1 MRKKFIGVYAL
12 MAVLA
17 LGTTVTSCVDDNESA
32 SVAAIRDAKAE
43 QLKALAAAANA
54 DAEYYKAMAAVQ
66 NANAEQIANQTAEE
80 KAKFEIQLE
89 QLKAEA
95 EQARLYALQQIQN
108 ATQGMISQATTN
120 YTNAAEAV
128 VTLTGQI
135 IDQELLIKK
144 NEAGLI
150 SAQKLA
156 EELILGY
163 NRTIAKEEAKKA
175 VYEAIS
181 ADGNYDV
188 VVEKQKLTSEQTDKA
203 NVVSVKTAEYNNA
216 NTAFT
221 DAAAAWAGKTATD
234 GTNTVTI
241 EPTLKTGK
249 AIQALVDMDNDGVIS
264 ASVLV
269 TDNKYADAEAQT
281 GASVSVYSLN
291 EAQVIRETVAL
302 KNAIAT
308 AEANLG
314 ETDDAAV
321 GPTDPSASAATA
333 YAKYN
338 FYKEA
343 YDNAKAAYDAA
354 PATPAD
360 VKEGLKDAMD
370 LANATLIEQK
380 ALILDPAQDAIDV
393 AKENQKNFNDAIA
406 LLDAESA
413 EYKEYI
419 AAIDAVLAK
428 EGKAL
433 NDAQKAKD
441 DAVIAYDEVTAKL
454 TAVNRFIS
462 QVALPGGGTQD
473 VPVAGDVE
481 ALIIACDKAIA
492 EANENIAMA
501 EQMIASGGTEGA
513 AAILEKSKQ
522 DLENMKVEL
531 ELKKQIAEKYK
542 AELEAAI
549 NAGAVETPSET
560 PAE

>member
-32 SVAAIRDAKAE
+32 SVTAIRDAKAE
-43 QLKALAAAANA
+43 QLKALAAASNANA
-54 DAEYYKAMAAVQ
+54 EYNKAMAAVQ
-66 NANAEQIANQTAEE
+66 NANAEHIANQTAEE
-80 KAKFEIQLE
+80 KARFEIQLE

-95 EQARLYALQQIQN
+95 ERARLFALQQIQI
-108 ATQGMISQATTN
+108 ATQGVISEATTN
-120 YTNAAEAV
+120 YTNAAKEV

-203 NVVSVKTAEYNNA
+203 NIVSVKTAEYNNA
-216 NTAFT
+216 NIAFT
-221 DAAAAWAGKTATD
+221 DAAAWAGKTATD

-249 AIQALVDMDNDGVIS
+249 AIKALHEMVTDAIIS
-264 ASVLV
+264 FSVLV
-269 TDNKYADAEAQT
+269 SEDKYADAEAQT

-308 AEANLG
+308 AEAALG
-314 ETDDAAV
+314 KADDAA
-321 GPTDPSASAATA
+321 DPAGATA
-333 YAKYN
+333 YARYN
-338 FYKEA
+338 VYKEA

-360 VKEGLKDAMD
+360 VKESLKDAMD

-419 AAIDAVLAK
+419 SAVDAVLAK

-441 DAVIAYDEVTAKL
+441 DAVIAYDEVSAKL
-454 TAVNRFIS
+454 NAVNQFITTDAS
-462 QVALPGGGTQD
+462 GND

-492 EANENIAMA
+492 EANEDIAEA
-501 EQMIASGGTEGA
+501 EQLIVSGGTEGA
-513 AAILEKSKQ
+513 TAILEKSKQ

>member
-32 SVAAIRDAKAE
+32 SVTAIRDAKAE
-43 QLKALAAAANA
+43 QLKALAAASNA
-54 DAEYYKAMAAVQ
+54 EAEYRKAMAAVQ
-66 NANAEQIANQTAEE
+66 NAQAEQIANQTAEE
-80 KAKFEIQLE
+80 KARFEIQLE

-95 EQARLYALQQIQN
+95 EEARLNALQQIQN

-120 YTNAAEAV
+120 YTTAAEAV
-128 VTLTGQI
+128 VTLTGEI

-144 NEAGLI
+144 NEASLI

-163 NRTIAKEEAKKA
+163 KRTIAKEEAKKA

-203 NVVSVKTAEYNNA
+203 NIVSVKTAEYTNA

-221 DAAAAWAGKTATD
+221 DAAAAWAGKTVTD

-249 AIQALVDMDNDGVIS
+249 AIKALHEMVTDAIIS
-264 ASVLV
+264 TSVLV
-269 TDNKYADAEAQT
+269 SEDKYADAEAQT

-308 AEANLG
+308 AEAALG
-314 ETDDAAV
+314 KADDAA
-321 GPTDPSASAATA
+321 DPAGATA
-333 YAKYN
+333 YARYN
-338 FYKEA
+338 VYKEA

-360 VKEGLKDAMD
+360 VKESLKDAMD
-370 LANATLIEQK
+370 LANATLIEKK
-380 ALILDPAQDAIDV
+380 ASIVDAAQEDIDE

-419 AAIDAVLAK
+419 SAVDAVLAK

-441 DAVIAYDEVTAKL
+441 DAVIAYDEVSAKL
-454 TAVNRFIS
+454 NAVNQFITTDAS
-462 QVALPGGGTQD
+462 GND

-492 EANENIAMA
+492 EANEDIAEA
-501 EQMIASGGTEGA
+501 EQLIVSGGTEGA
-513 AAILEKSKQ
+513 TAILEKSKQ

>member
-32 SVAAIRDAKAE
+32 SVTAIRDAKAE
-43 QLKALAAAANA
+43 QLKALAAVSNA
-54 DAEYYKAMAAVQ
+54 EAEYHKAMAAVQ
-66 NANAEQIANQTAEE
+66 NAQAEQIANQTAED
-80 KAKFEIQLE
+80 KARFEIQLE

-95 EQARLYALQQIQN
+95 EEARLNALKQIQI
-108 ATQGMISQATTN
+108 ATQGMISDATRN
-120 YTNAAEAV
+120 YTDAAEAV
-128 VTLTGQI
+128 VTLTGEI

-156 EELILGY
+156 EESILGY
-163 NRTIAKEEAKKA
+163 KRTIAKEEAKKA

-203 NVVSVKTAEYNNA
+203 NVVSVKTAEYTNA

-249 AIQALVDMDNDGVIS
+249 AIKALHEMETDAIIS
-264 ASVLV
+264 TFVLV
-269 TDNKYADAEAQT
+269 SEDKYADAEAQT

-291 EAQVIRETVAL
+291 EAQVIRETINL
-302 KNAIAT
+302 KNAIAI
-308 AEANLG
+308 AEAALG

-321 GPTDPSASAATA
+321 SPTDPSASTATA

-343 YDNAKAAYDAA
+343 YDDAKAAYDAA

-360 VKEGLKDAMD
+360 VKESLKDAMD

-380 ALILDPAQDAIDV
+380 ASILDAAQEDIDE

-433 NDAQKAKD
+433 NDAQKAKY

-454 TAVNRFIS
+454 NAVKNFITTDLS
-462 QVALPGGGTQD
+462 GND
-473 VPVAGDVE
+473 VPVSGDVE

-492 EANENIAMA
+492 EANEDIAEA
-501 EQMIASGGTEGA
+501 EQLIASGSTEGA

-522 DLENMKVEL
+522 NLENMKVEL

>member
-32 SVAAIRDAKAE
+32 SVTAIRDAKAE
-43 QLKALAAAANA
+43 QLKALAAASNANA
-54 DAEYYKAMAAVQ
+54 EYNKAMAAVQ
-66 NANAEQIANQTAEE
+66 NANAEHIANQTAEE
-80 KAKFEIQLE
+80 KARFEIQLE

-95 EQARLYALQQIQN
+95 ERARLFALQQIQI
-108 ATQGMISQATTN
+108 ATQGVISEATTN
-120 YTNAAEAV
+120 YTNAAKEV

-203 NVVSVKTAEYNNA
+203 NIVSVKTAEYNNA
-216 NTAFT
+216 NIAFT
-221 DAAAAWAGKTATD
+221 DAAAWAGKTATD

-249 AIQALVDMDNDGVIS
+249 AIKALHEMETDTIIS
-264 ASVLV
+264 FSVLV
-269 TDNKYADAEAQT
+269 SEDKYADAEAQT

-308 AEANLG
+308 AEAALG
-314 ETDDAAV
+314 KADDAA
-321 GPTDPSASAATA
+321 DPAGATA
-333 YAKYN
+333 YARYN
-338 FYKEA
+338 VYKEA

-360 VKEGLKDAMD
+360 VKESLKDAMD

-419 AAIDAVLAK
+419 SAVDAVLAK

-441 DAVIAYDEVTAKL
+441 DAVIAYDEVSAKL
-454 TAVNRFIS
+454 NAVNQFITTDAS
-462 QVALPGGGTQD
+462 GND

-492 EANENIAMA
+492 EANEDIAEA
-501 EQMIASGGTEGA
+501 EQLIVSGGTEGA
-513 AAILEKSKQ
+513 TAILEKSKQ

>member
-17 LGTTVTSCVDDNESA
+17 LGATVTYCVDDNESA
-32 SVAAIRDAKAE
+32 SVTAIRDAKAE
-43 QLKALAAAANA
+43 QLKALAAASNA
-54 DAEYYKAMAAVQ
+54 EAEYRKAMAAVQ
-66 NANAEQIANQTAEE
+66 NAQAEQIANQTAEE
-80 KAKFEIQLE
+80 KARFEIQLE

-95 EQARLYALQQIQN
+95 EEARLKALQQIQN

-120 YTNAAEAV
+120 YTTAAEAV
-128 VTLTGQI
+128 VTLTGEI

-163 NRTIAKEEAKKA
+163 KRTIAKEEAKKA

-203 NVVSVKTAEYNNA
+203 NIVSVKTAEYTNA

-221 DAAAAWAGKTATD
+221 DAAAAWAGKTVTD

-249 AIQALVDMDNDGVIS
+249 AIKALIS
-264 ASVLV
+264 TSVLV
-269 TDNKYADAEAQT
+269 SEDKYADAEAQT

-308 AEANLG
+308 AEATLG
-314 ETDDAAV
+314 KADDAA
-321 GPTDPSASAATA
+321 DPAGATA
-333 YAKYN
+333 YARYN
-338 FYKEA
+338 VYKEA

-360 VKEGLKDAMD
+360 VKERLKDAMD
-370 LANATLIEQK
+370 LANATLIEKK
-380 ALILDPAQDAIDV
+380 ASIVDAAQEDIDE

-419 AAIDAVLAK
+419 SAVDAVLAK

-441 DAVIAYDEVTAKL
+441 DAVIAYDEVSAKL
-454 TAVNRFIS
+454 NAVNQFITTDAS
-462 QVALPGGGTQD
+462 GND

-492 EANENIAMA
+492 EANEDIAEA
-501 EQMIASGGTEGA
+501 EQLIVSGGTEGA
-513 AAILEKSKQ
+513 TAILEKSKQ

>member
-32 SVAAIRDAKAE
+32 SVTAIRDAKAE
-43 QLKALAAAANA
+43 QLKALAAASNAN
-54 DAEYYKAMAAVQ
+54 AEYYKAMAAVQ

-80 KAKFEIQLE
+80 KARFEIQLE

-95 EQARLYALQQIQN
+95 EQARLFALQQIQS
-108 ATQGMISQATTN
+108 ATQSMISTATTN
-120 YTNAAEAV
+120 YTNAASEV
-128 VTLTGQI
+128 VSLTGKI

-163 NRTIAKEEAKKA
+163 KRTIAQEEAKKA

-188 VVEKQKLTSEQTDKA
+188 VIEKQKLTSEQTDKA
-203 NVVSVKTAEYNNA
+203 NIVSVKTAEYTNA

-221 DAAAAWAGKTATD
+221 DAEAAWAGKTVTD

-249 AIQALVDMDNDGVIS
+249 AIQALQEMVADGVIF
-264 ASVLV
+264 APVWV

-291 EAQVIRETVAL
+291 EAQVIRATVAL

-308 AEANLG
+308 AEAALG
-314 ETDDAAV
+314 KADDVAV
-321 GPTDPSASAATA
+321 DPLGPSGSTATA

-338 FYKEA
+338 FYKED
-343 YDNAKAAYDAA
+343 YESKKAAYDAA

-360 VKEGLKDAMD
+360 VKEVLKDAMD

-380 ALILDPAQDAIDV
+380 ALILDSAQDAIDV

-441 DAVIAYDEVTAKL
+441 DAVIAYDEVSAKL
-454 TAVNRFIS
+454 NAVDQFITTGAS
-462 QVALPGGGTQD
+462 GND

-492 EANENIAMA
+492 EANEDIAEA
-501 EQMIASGGTEGA
+501 EQLIVSGGTEGA
-513 AAILEKSKQ
+513 TAILEKSKQ

>member
-17 LGTTVTSCVDDNESA
+17 LGATVTSCVDDNESA
-32 SVAAIRDAKAE
+32 SVTAIRDAKAE
-43 QLKALAAAANA
+43 QLKALAAASNA
-54 DAEYYKAMAAVQ
+54 EAEYRKAMAAVQ
-66 NANAEQIANQTAEE
+66 NAQAEQIANQTAEE
-80 KAKFEIQLE
+80 KARFEIQLE

-95 EQARLYALQQIQN
+95 EEARLKALQQIQN

-120 YTNAAEAV
+120 YTTAAEAV
-128 VTLTGQI
+128 VTLTGEI

-163 NRTIAKEEAKKA
+163 KRTIAKEEAKKA

-203 NVVSVKTAEYNNA
+203 NIVSVKTAEYTNA

-221 DAAAAWAGKTATD
+221 DAAAAWAGKTVTY

-249 AIQALVDMDNDGVIS
+249 AIKALREMIIS
-264 ASVLV
+264 TSVLV
-269 TDNKYADAEAQT
+269 SEDKYADAEAQT

-291 EAQVIRETVAL
+291 EAQVIRKTVAL

-308 AEANLG
+308 AEAALG
-314 ETDDAAV
+314 KADDAA
-321 GPTDPSASAATA
+321 DPAGATA
-333 YAKYN
+333 YARYN
-338 FYKEA
+338 VYKEA

-360 VKEGLKDAMD
+360 VKESLKDAMD
-370 LANATLIEQK
+370 LANATLIEKK
-380 ALILDPAQDAIDV
+380 ASIVDAAQEVIDE

-419 AAIDAVLAK
+419 SAVDAVLAK

-441 DAVIAYDEVTAKL
+441 DAVIAYDEVSAKL
-454 TAVNRFIS
+454 NAVNRFITTDAS
-462 QVALPGGGTQD
+462 GND

-492 EANENIAMA
+492 GANENIAEA
-501 EQMIASGGTEGA
+501 EQLIVSGGTEGA
-513 AAILEKSKQ
+513 TAILEKSKQ

>member
-32 SVAAIRDAKAE
+32 SVTAIRDAKAE
-43 QLKALAAAANA
+43 QLKALAAVSSAE
-54 DAEYYKAMAAVQ
+54 AEYRKAMAAVQ
-66 NANAEQIANQTAEE
+66 NAQAEQIANQTAED
-80 KAKFEIQLE
+80 KARFEIQLE

-95 EQARLYALQQIQN
+95 EEARLNALKQIQI
-108 ATQGMISQATTN
+108 ATQGMISDATRN
-120 YTNAAEAV
+120 YTDAAEAV
-128 VTLTGQI
+128 VTLTGEI

-156 EELILGY
+156 EESILGY
-163 NRTIAKEEAKKA
+163 KRTIAKEEAKKA

-203 NVVSVKTAEYNNA
+203 NIVSVKTAEYTNA

-221 DAAAAWAGKTATD
+221 DAAAAWAGKTVTD

-249 AIQALVDMDNDGVIS
+249 AIKALHEMVTDAIIS
-264 ASVLV
+264 TSVLV
-269 TDNKYADAEAQT
+269 SEDKYADAEAQT

-308 AEANLG
+308 AEAALG
-314 ETDDAAV
+314 KADDAA
-321 GPTDPSASAATA
+321 DPAGATA
-333 YAKYN
+333 YARYN
-338 FYKEA
+338 VYKEA

-360 VKEGLKDAMD
+360 VKESLKDAMD
-370 LANATLIEQK
+370 LANATLIEKK
-380 ALILDPAQDAIDV
+380 ASIVDAAQEDIDE

-419 AAIDAVLAK
+419 SAVDAVLAK

-441 DAVIAYDEVTAKL
+441 DAVIAYDEVSAKL
-454 TAVNRFIS
+454 NAVNQFITTDAS
-462 QVALPGGGTQD
+462 GND

-492 EANENIAMA
+492 EANEDIAEA
-501 EQMIASGGTEGA
+501 EQLIVSGGTEGA
-513 AAILEKSKQ
+513 TAILEKSKQ

>member
-32 SVAAIRDAKAE
+32 SVTAIRDAKAE
-43 QLKALAAAANA
+43 QLKALAAASNANA
-54 DAEYYKAMAAVQ
+54 EYNKAMAAVQ
-66 NANAEQIANQTAEE
+66 NANAEHIANQTAEE
-80 KAKFEIQLE
+80 KARFEIQLE

-95 EQARLYALQQIQN
+95 ERARLFALQQIQI
-108 ATQGMISQATTN
+108 ATQGVISEATTN
-120 YTNAAEAV
+120 YTNAAKEV

-203 NVVSVKTAEYNNA
+203 NIVSVKTAEYNNA
-216 NTAFT
+216 NIAFT
-221 DAAAAWAGKTATD
+221 DAAAWAGKTATD

-249 AIQALVDMDNDGVIS
+249 AIKALHEMETDAIIS
-264 ASVLV
+264 FSVLV
-269 TDNKYADAEAQT
+269 SEDKYADAEAQT

-308 AEANLG
+308 AEAALG
-314 ETDDAAV
+314 KADDAA
-321 GPTDPSASAATA
+321 DPAGATA
-333 YAKYN
+333 YARYN
-338 FYKEA
+338 VYKEA

-360 VKEGLKDAMD
+360 VKESLKDAMD

-419 AAIDAVLAK
+419 SAVDAVLAK

-441 DAVIAYDEVTAKL
+441 DAVIAYDEVSAKL
-454 TAVNRFIS
+454 NAVNQFITTDAS
-462 QVALPGGGTQD
+462 GND

-492 EANENIAMA
+492 EANEDIAEA
-501 EQMIASGGTEGA
+501 EQLIVSGGTEGA
-513 AAILEKSKQ
+513 TAILEKSKQ

>member
-32 SVAAIRDAKAE
+32 SVTAIRDAKAE
-43 QLKALAAAANA
+43 QLKALAASANA
-54 DAEYYKAMAAVQ
+54 QAEYNKALAAVE
-66 NANAEQIANQTAEE
+66 NAEAEQTANQTAEE
-80 KAKFEIQLE
+80 KARFEIQLE

-120 YTNAAEAV
+120 YTTAAEAV
-128 VTLTGQI
+128 VTLTGEI

-163 NRTIAKEEAKKA
+163 NRIIAKEEAKKA

-249 AIQALVDMDNDGVIS
+249 AIQALQEMVADGVIS

-269 TDNKYADAEAQT
+269 SENKYADAEAQT
-281 GASVSVYSLN
+281 GASVSVNSLN

-302 KNAIAT
+302 KEAIAT

-321 GPTDPSASAATA
+321 APTDPSASTATA

-343 YDNAKAAYDAA
+343 YDDAKAAYDAA

-360 VKEGLKDAMD
+360 VKENLKDAMD

-428 EGKAL
+428 EGKAV
-433 NDAQKAKD
+433 NDAKKAKD

-462 QVALPGGGTQD
+462 QVTLPSGGTQD

-492 EANENIAMA
+492 EANENIAVA
-501 EQMIASGGTEGA
+501 EQMIASSGSEGA

>member
-17 LGTTVTSCVDDNESA
+17 LGATVTSCVDDNESA
-32 SVAAIRDAKAE
+32 SVTAIRDAKAE
-43 QLKALAAAANA
+43 QLKALAAASNA
-54 DAEYYKAMAAVQ
+54 EAEYRKAMAAVQ
-66 NANAEQIANQTAEE
+66 NAQAEQIANQTAEE
-80 KAKFEIQLE
+80 KARFEIQLE

-95 EQARLYALQQIQN
+95 EEARLKALQQIQN

-120 YTNAAEAV
+120 YTTAAEAV
-128 VTLTGQI
+128 VTLTGEI

-163 NRTIAKEEAKKA
+163 KRTIAKEEAKKA

-203 NVVSVKTAEYNNA
+203 NIVSVKTAEYTNA

-221 DAAAAWAGKTATD
+221 DAAAAWAGKTVTY

-249 AIQALVDMDNDGVIS
+249 AIKALREMVTDAIIS
-264 ASVLV
+264 TSVLV
-269 TDNKYADAEAQT
+269 SEDKYADAEAQT

-291 EAQVIRETVAL
+291 EAQVIRKTVAL

-308 AEANLG
+308 AEAALG
-314 ETDDAAV
+314 KADDAA
-321 GPTDPSASAATA
+321 DPAGATA
-333 YAKYN
+333 YARYN
-338 FYKEA
+338 VYKEA

-360 VKEGLKDAMD
+360 VKESLKDAMD
-370 LANATLIEQK
+370 LANATLIEKK
-380 ALILDPAQDAIDV
+380 ASIVDAAQEVIDE

-419 AAIDAVLAK
+419 SAVDAVLAK

-441 DAVIAYDEVTAKL
+441 DAVIAYDEVSAKL
-454 TAVNRFIS
+454 NAVNLFITTDAS
-462 QVALPGGGTQD
+462 GND

-492 EANENIAMA
+492 EANEDIAEA
-501 EQMIASGGTEGA
+501 EQLIVSGGTEGA
-513 AAILEKSKQ
+513 TAILEKSKQ

>member
-32 SVAAIRDAKAE
+32 SVTAIRDAKAE
-43 QLKALAAAANA
+43 QLKALAASANA
-54 DAEYYKAMAAVQ
+54 QAEYNKALAAVQ
-66 NANAEQIANQTAEE
+66 NAQAEQIANQTAEE
-80 KAKFEIQLE
+80 KARFEIQLE

-120 YTNAAEAV
+120 YTTAAEAV
-128 VTLTGQI
+128 VTLTGEI

-163 NRTIAKEEAKKA
+163 KRTIAKEEAKKA

-203 NVVSVKTAEYNNA
+203 NIVSVKTAEYTNA

-249 AIQALVDMDNDGVIS
+249 AIQALGDMVSDGVIS
-264 ASVLV
+264 SVLV

-281 GASVSVYSLN
+281 GAYVSVYSLN

-302 KNAIAT
+302 KNAIAI

-321 GPTDPSASAATA
+321 DPTDPSASTATA

-343 YDNAKAAYDAA
+343 YDDAKAAYDAA

-360 VKEGLKDAMD
+360 IKENLKDAMD

-428 EGKAL
+428 EGKAV
-433 NDAQKAKD
+433 NDAKKAKD

-462 QVALPGGGTQD
+462 QVTLPSGGTQD

-492 EANENIAMA
+492 EANENIAVA
-501 EQMIASGGTEGA
+501 EQMIASGSTEGA